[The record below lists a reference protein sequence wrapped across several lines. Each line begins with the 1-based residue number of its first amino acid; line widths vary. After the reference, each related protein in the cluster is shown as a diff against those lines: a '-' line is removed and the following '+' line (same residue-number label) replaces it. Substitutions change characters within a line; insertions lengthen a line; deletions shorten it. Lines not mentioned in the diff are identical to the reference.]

1 MKLPKKRQQEL
12 EDKGKPETRQMRGG
26 GAMGRLR
33 QFQKERGLEKTDLTN
48 PATEKSVKDKPK
60 SARASK
66 K

>member
-1 MKLPKKRQQEL
+1 MKLPKRKQQEL

-33 QFQKERGLEKTDLTN
+33 QFEKQRGLEKGDLSN
-48 PATEKSVKDKPK
+48 PATEKSGKDKAKPR
-60 SARASK
+60 RASK